1 MRASCPRGCVLPAAG
16 EGRLWPGP
24 SPGPFLTIVPRRAAA
39 GLPQSHFCLHS
50 ALGSETLGTRRQ
62 GGWLSPICLSP
73 LVMWC
78 SAAMDVLF
86 LIDGSHSIGK
96 GSFERAKHFAI
107 TVCDA
112 LDINPERVSVF
123 YCLCVRVFWVAN
135 DRNPSRGG
143 NFLAR
148 GTGKTKG
155 ANPGSRHGGTHVLSP
170 PFSPPQFLL
179 VGFLPRQVFHTQQSH
194 LVLFFKPV
202 ALVKRKWTSFPAD
215 LAQVVG
221 RGCV

>member
-1 MRASCPRGCVLPAAG
+1 
-16 EGRLWPGP
+16 
-24 SPGPFLTIVPRRAAA
+24 
-39 GLPQSHFCLHS
+39 
-50 ALGSETLGTRRQ
+50 
-62 GGWLSPICLSP
+62 
-73 LVMWC
+73 
-78 SAAMDVLF
+78 MDVLF